1 MYRYILSAVMLL
13 LSLNVS
19 AQVTS
24 PLLNCTPSEGY
35 GFPFTAKFNGQNA
48 TVVFKGWT
56 YNLRYT
62 GAYVNP
68 TGERVSEYKNQ
79 EIYVLTTFPFDK
91 YVSIHTGGSSPNV
104 IAGAFCH

>member
-1 MYRYILSAVMLL
+1 MLL

-24 PLLNCTPSEGY
+24 TTLNCISK
-35 GFPFTAKFNGQNA
+35 AKNNFQFSAIFNGQNA

-56 YNLRYT
+56 YNLRYK

-68 TGERVSEYKNQ
+68 SGMRVSEYENQ
-79 EIYVLTTFPFDK
+79 EIYVSTTFPFDK
-91 YVSIHTGGSSPNV
+91 YVSIQTGGSSPQV
-104 IAGAFCH
+104 IAGAFCD